1 MIVDF
6 HIHYA
11 PEKLVKARLG
21 NESFKLMY
29 SNGIPSY
36 SFHPGLYRTDRH
48 VEAMDLAGVDRATPP
63 SARHRGGQ
71 PGPLQDDQRRPG
83 ALGKAVSFEDQGA
96 GPHPPLGGSD
106 AFGELRRATGGL
118 GFDGV
123 AMASIVEGRESRFG
137 GPLPLLR
144 VG

>member
-48 VEAMDLAGVDRATPP
+48 VEAMDLAGVDRAYPSQRPGIEGGNLDLCRMINDDLALWEKRFPSRIKGLAHIPP
-63 SARHRGGQ
+63 SAAAM
-71 PGPLQDDQRRPG
+71 P
-83 ALGKAVSFEDQGA
+83 S
-96 GPHPPLGGSD
+96 GS
-106 AFGELRRATGGL
+106 
-118 GFDGV
+118 
-123 AMASIVEGRESRFG
+123 
-137 GPLPLLR
+137 
-144 VG
+144 